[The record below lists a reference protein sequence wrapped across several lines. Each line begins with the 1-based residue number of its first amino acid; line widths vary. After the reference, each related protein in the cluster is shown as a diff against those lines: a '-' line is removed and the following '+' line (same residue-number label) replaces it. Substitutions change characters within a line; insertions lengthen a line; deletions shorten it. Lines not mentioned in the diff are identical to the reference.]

1 MGSRGRPK
9 AELVLSSDERATLER
24 WVRRST
30 IQQSLALRSKIVL
43 ACAKGL
49 TNTDVA
55 ERLGVDLATESK
67 WRSHFVARRLEGW
80 PTTPAPE
87 PPRTVTDDQDYVKP
101 TIPWSSCTGLCSG

>member
-1 MGSRGRPK
+1 MGSWGRPK
-9 AELVLSSDERATLER
+9 AELVLSNDERATLER

-55 ERLGVDLATESK
+55 ERLGVNEATVSK
-67 WRSHFVARRLEGW
+67 WRSRFVARRLEGL
-80 PTTPAPE
+80 ADE
-87 PPRTVTDDQDYVKP
+87 PRPGAPRTVTDDHVERVVLKTLTNKP
-101 TIPWSSCTGLCSG
+101 KDATH